1 MNDWN
6 RHLGKNTNHP
16 PKGSSIKVQPIRSR
30 EAIGDIK
37 RLLKDKPRDLCL
49 FTFGINTAY
58 RAGELLSLKVGQV
71 EHLTAGDRLE
81 IKQTKNAKYRAIT
94 INQTVAASLNVWL
107 AAHPRPNAHAPL
119 FISQKGK
126 QTLTVSAVNRMIKS
140 WCAEVGLKG
149 NYGSHTMRKTWGY
162 HQRIQNDQPIP
173 LLMAAFGHATQ
184 AQTLEYLCIQDDE
197 ISDLYDLE
205 L

>member
-1 MNDWN
+1 MNEWN

-16 PKGSSIKVQPIRSR
+16 PKGSSIKVEPIRDR
-30 EAIGDIK
+30 DAINDIK
-37 RLLKDKPRDLCL
+37 RLLTDKPRDLCL

-71 EHLTAGDRLE
+71 EHLKAGDRLE
-81 IKQTKNAKYRAIT
+81 IKQPKNGKYRAAT
-94 INQTVAASLNVWL
+94 INQTVADALQNWL
-107 AAHPRPNAHAPL
+107 AVHPNPTPPAPL
-119 FISQKGK
+119 FVSKKGK
-126 QTLTVSAVNRMIKS
+126 KALTVSAVNRLIKS
-140 WCAEVGLKG
+140 WCADVGLKG

-173 LLMAAFGHATQ
+173 LLMAAFGHASQ

-197 ISDLYDLE
+197 ISDLYGME